1 MNIFSVIP
9 LSLNSWLV
17 TAIGLVLIAGS
28 TYHAVF
34 FYDRVFSVGLLAL
47 GVGMLIL
54 GLTEGF
60 TDPTPRGKFLYRV
73 AIVSFIIG
81 IPIVG
86 YGAIQMAM
94 SEW

>member
-17 TAIGLVLIAGS
+17 TAVGLALIIFSA
-28 TYHAVF
+28 YHGIF
-34 FYDRVFSVGLLAL
+34 FYDRVFSVGLLAF
-47 GVGMLIL
+47 GFGMLFL

-73 AIVSFIIG
+73 AIVAFLIG
-81 IPIVG
+81 IPVVIK
-86 YGAIQMAM
+86 GAYDLAS

>member
-1 MNIFSVIP
+1 MNIFSIIP

-17 TAIGLVLIAGS
+17 TAIGLVLIVGGA
-28 TYHAVF
+28 YHAVF
-34 FYDRVFSVGLLAL
+34 FFDRVFSVGLLSL
-47 GVGMLIL
+47 GVGMLFL

-73 AIVSFIIG
+73 AVVAFLIG
-81 IPIVG
+81 IPIVIK
-86 YGAIQMAM
+86 GAYALAS